1 MCPHAVQVELATD
14 RMGILGKRKG
24 VITSEDVI
32 TDWSV
37 ARTALEGLRQRRG
50 VGGSSPCWGKG
61 RQERL
66 EGKYIQQMS
75 RSFDVTLS

>member
-32 TDWSV
+32 TDWSA

-50 VGGSSPCWGKG
+50 VGGSS
-61 RQERL
+61 
-66 EGKYIQQMS
+66 
-75 RSFDVTLS
+75 